1 MTTDLIPHDAAP
13 LAAPMDAAQKYA
25 EASRAESTAR
35 AYRSDWKHFTTWC
48 EGTHRAPLPA
58 EPATVAAYVAGLAE
72 SGKKPATIA
81 RRLASISQA
90 HQLAGFDSPS
100 RTEMVRSVM
109 KGIRRTH
116 GTAQR
121 QAAPATTQ
129 VIKAMVEHLPGTL
142 GGKRDRALILLG
154 FAGAFRRSELV
165 SGRVEDVQFTA
176 EGLVFTLRHSKTDQ
190 ERQGTRKG
198 IPYGSNPNTCPVR
211 ALRAWLDAASITS
224 GPIFRA
230 VDRWGRV
237 SPTALSDRAVA
248 DIVKRCAAAAGFK
261 ADDFSGH
268 SLRAGLATSAAAAGV
283 MDRDIM
289 KQTGHKSDRV
299 LRRYIRDGSLFRD
312 NAAGKVGL

>member
-1 MTTDLIPHDAAP
+1 
-13 LAAPMDAAQKYA
+13 MDAAQHYA
-25 EASRAESTAR
+25 EASRAESTVR
-35 AYRSDWKHFTTWC
+35 AYRADWQHFTRWC
-48 EGTHRAPLPA
+48 EGTHAAPLPA
-58 EPATVAAYVAGLAE
+58 EPATMAAYVADLAE
-72 SGKKPATIA
+72 QGKKPATIA

-100 RTEMVRSVM
+100 RTETVRSVM

-129 VIKAMVEHLPGTL
+129 VIKAMIDTLPGTMA
-142 GGKRDRALILLG
+142 GRRDRALILLG

-165 SGRVEDVQFTA
+165 SGRVDDVAFTP
-176 EGLVFTLRHSKTDQ
+176 EGLVFTLRRSKTDQ
-190 ERQGTRKG
+190 EGQGTRKG
-198 IPYGSNPNTCPVR
+198 IPYGSNPSTCPVR
-211 ALRAWLDAASITS
+211 ALRAWLDSADITS

-230 VDRWGRV
+230 VDRWGRI
-237 SPTALSDRAVA
+237 SDRALTDRSVA
-248 DIVKRCAAAAGFK
+248 DIVKRSVAAAGFK
-261 ADDFSGH
+261 ADEFSGH

-283 MDRDIM
+283 LDRDIM